1 MLNISKAVNL
11 ILLCAFVLITG
22 SCCQRTDDANKLT
35 ASMPAVKSQPSS
47 TLTPVTT
54 SAEDLKLPY
63 IQLSYLNQP
72 ILKPDKRICQPLTK
86 KNLNEK
92 LMLDTAGGGKEYK
105 SEFISANGKSLS
117 QAALEQEVVQRKT
130 RKFFYRGEAIEVEE
144 CLLPPI
150 KLGVF
155 VQGQAKRNKL
165 LFMLKQPPNMPAEI
179 KLFMQEHFAYREE
192 LPNSL
197 AYALYTVSGTKEE
210 RDRIYAWAFMP
221 SAYKI
226 KIKNQTYYVLKSSN
240 MAFSNQLAAEQR
252 YQDFDYGDNTHG
264 LIWDNYCDG
273 VYQRFS
279 FFMKK

>member
-35 ASMPAVKSQPSS
+35 ASGPAVKSQPIS

-54 SAEDLKLPY
+54 STEDLKQPY

-130 RKFFYRGEAIEVEE
+130 RKFFIAEKQLRLKNVCCRRSSWVFLFKVRRNGTSC
-144 CLLPPI
+144 CLCLNNLLICRQKLSCLCRSILLIGKNCRIHWHMLYTLFPELRRKEIVYTLGLLCRRHI
-150 KLGVF
+150 KL
-155 VQGQAKRNKL
+155 KL
-165 LFMLKQPPNMPAEI
+165 KIRPIMSSSRAIWLFPTNWRQSN
-179 KLFMQEHFAYREE
+179 
-192 LPNSL
+192 
-197 AYALYTVSGTKEE
+197 V
-210 RDRIYAWAFMP
+210 
-221 SAYKI
+221 I
-226 KIKNQTYYVLKSSN
+226 KILIMVIIR
-240 MAFSNQLAAEQR
+240 AA
-252 YQDFDYGDNTHG
+252 
-264 LIWDNYCDG
+264 
-273 VYQRFS
+273 
-279 FFMKK
+279 

>member
-105 SEFISANGKSLS
+105 SEFISANGKILS
-117 QAALEQEVVQRKT
+117 QAALE
-130 RKFFYRGEAIEVEE
+130 
-144 CLLPPI
+144 
-150 KLGVF
+150 
-155 VQGQAKRNKL
+155 
-165 LFMLKQPPNMPAEI
+165 
-179 KLFMQEHFAYREE
+179 
-192 LPNSL
+192 
-197 AYALYTVSGTKEE
+197 
-210 RDRIYAWAFMP
+210 
-221 SAYKI
+221 
-226 KIKNQTYYVLKSSN
+226 
-240 MAFSNQLAAEQR
+240 
-252 YQDFDYGDNTHG
+252 
-264 LIWDNYCDG
+264 
-273 VYQRFS
+273 
-279 FFMKK
+279 